1 MYFAYGHNTNT
12 EEFKLRIPTAAYV
25 GTASLKG
32 YKLVLNRVAGVEKSD
47 GDEVAGVVWSVPKE
61 AVPALDWYEGLGKEY
76 MKKWHTVQMHDG
88 SNTKVFVYQQ
98 RLKPSKP
105 PSAKYVGW
113 LRKGYK
119 QHNIPL
125 RQLNDA
131 LSSTRRRRGSLQKA
145 SLRKSYSRRG

>member
-12 EEFKLRIPTAAYV
+12 EEFKLRISRAVYV
-25 GTASLKG
+25 GTAKLKG
-32 YKLVLNRVAGVEKSD
+32 YKLVLNRVAGVEKSKNH
-47 GDEVAGVVWSVPKE
+47 EVVGVVWSVPKE
-61 AVPALDWYEGLGKEY
+61 DVPALDWYEGLGKEY
-76 MKKWHTVQMHDG
+76 MKKWHSVQMHDG

-105 PSAKYVGW
+105 PSPEYVRW

-125 RQLNDA
+125 QQLNDA
-131 LSSTRRRRGSLQKA
+131 LSSTRRQRWTLQKA
-145 SLRKSYSRRG
+145 TRRKSYSRRG